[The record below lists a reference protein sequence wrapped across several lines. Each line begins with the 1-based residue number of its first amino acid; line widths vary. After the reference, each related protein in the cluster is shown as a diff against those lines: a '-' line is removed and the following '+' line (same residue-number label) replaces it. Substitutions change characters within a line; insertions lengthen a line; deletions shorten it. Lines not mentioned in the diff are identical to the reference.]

1 MSWSNKIKAFA
12 KKVKTEIVAL
22 SIALRDKRTPVLAKI
37 LVFITLSYA
46 LSPIDLIPDFIPIL
60 GYLDDAVILPLLIML
75 TIRLIPSEV
84 MTDCRN
90 KVASNPEINRRFGW
104 IAAVVI
110 VLIWLLLLMLILRWF
125 EIL

>member
-75 TIRLIPSEV
+75 TIRLIPSQV